1 MMRKRSYLTD
11 LMIVEALA
19 KYGPRNVTEVARKL
33 GMPAE
38 TLRKRIKRLY
48 TQSFLRFHINV
59 NHAFLGLKK
68 AIVFAEAVPG
78 YEDALFEALKIND
91 FWIFVSRCYGMFEG
105 CVAIF
110 VVPMESCHLFEQFI
124 DKLQK
129 FRLAKRTEIF
139 WSTYFYSINSR
150 GKWFNK
156 DKNSWQ
162 FNWTEWIEEIK
173 EKKVTSALLEPEP
186 TIVNIDRIDILI
198 LKELEKDA
206 RISFRKL
213 AERLKI
219 SPQLVRYHY
228 YNHIISRG
236 LLKDFDVTFFH
247 FGKNSDFSFF
257 IFSFDEER
265 NLIKFAASLMD
276 KPFVKAIGKILNAN
290 QLYAYIYLPRPQL
303 RNFLKALS
311 KLIQEGFL
319 KSYQYAIQDLTNS
332 SRATIPFQCYKNGRW
347 EYNHQRYMKI
357 LHKFLEEKCL
367 TFLLPKP
374 TRNIKQKIKA
384 SS

>member
-48 TQSFLRFHINV
+48 TQSFLRFNINV

-78 YEDALFEALKIND
+78 YEDALLEALKIND

-124 DKLQK
+124 DKLQE
-129 FRLAKRTEIF
+129 FRLAKRAEIF

-156 DKNSWQ
+156 DKNSWE

-173 EKKVTSALLEPEP
+173 EKKVASALLEPEP
-186 TIVNIDRIDILI
+186 TIVNVDRIDILI

-206 RISFRKL
+206 RISFRKI

-236 LLKDFDVTFFH
+236 LLKEFDVTFFH

-276 KPFVKAIGKILNAN
+276 KPFVKVIGKILNAN
-290 QLYAYIYLPRPQL
+290 QLYGYIYLPRPQL
-303 RNFLKALS
+303 RSFLGALS
-311 KLIQEGFL
+311 KLIREGFL
-319 KSYQYAIQDLTNS
+319 KSYQYAIQDVTNS

-357 LHKFLEEKCL
+357 LHKLLEEKCS

-374 TRNIKQKIKA
+374 TRNIKQKMKV